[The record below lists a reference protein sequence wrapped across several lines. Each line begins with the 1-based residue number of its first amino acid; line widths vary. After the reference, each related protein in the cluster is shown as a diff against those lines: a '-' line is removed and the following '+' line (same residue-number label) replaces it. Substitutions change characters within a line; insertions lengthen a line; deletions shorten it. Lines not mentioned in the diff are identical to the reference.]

1 MANRTGAQGSLALPW
16 VLFTTA
22 QLCGGGTA
30 LPVGQ
35 MRKLRFRKSGDSQ
48 GHSATVQE
56 RQGSAQIRAGPAAT
70 HVKLSLCS
78 LCHGH
83 RVPCPHLQRVSL
95 SFLSVTGLVVQKDFS
110 QHVQWLAGKT
120 AGQLPSPHPGGLSRG

>member
-1 MANRTGAQGSLALPW
+1 M
-16 VLFTTA
+16 
-22 QLCGGGTA
+22 
-30 LPVGQ
+30 
-35 MRKLRFRKSGDSQ
+35 
-48 GHSATVQE
+48 QE

-95 SFLSVTGLVVQKDFS
+95 SFLSVTGLVVQ
-110 QHVQWLAGKT
+110 T
-120 AGQLPSPHPGGLSRG
+120 AIGSPARICSVCPSAS